1 MPVTAGEGEVVLRF
15 IGRGDLGD
23 LPAPERAA
31 GHASGHARA
40 RAGVWSTVCRL
51 LGAAGVAAAGAI
63 HFQLWDS
70 SYNVIS
76 VIGPLF
82 LLDALGSWVLAVLLV
97 GLRFR
102 VLAAL
107 GIAVELGAIGG
118 LAVASTTGLFG
129 FRESGFG
136 VGGQIL
142 AAYATE
148 SLAVLL
154 LAASL
159 VLGRRRGVG
168 STP

>member
-1 MPVTAGEGEVVLRF
+1 M
-15 IGRGDLGD
+15 
-23 LPAPERAA
+23 
-31 GHASGHARA
+31 
-40 RAGVWSTVCRL
+40 WSMACRL
-51 LGAAGVAAAGAI
+51 LGAAGVAAAGGI
-63 HFQLWDS
+63 HFQLWFTG
-70 SYNVIS
+70 YNVIA

-82 LLDALGSWVLAVLLV
+82 LLDALGSWVLALLLA

-107 GIAVELGAIGG
+107 GIAVELGAIAG

-136 VGGQIL
+136 VGGQIV

-148 SLAVLL
+148 SLAALL

-159 VLGRRRGVG
+159 VVSRRREAGP
-168 STP
+168 TR

>member
-1 MPVTAGEGEVVLRF
+1 M
-15 IGRGDLGD
+15 
-23 LPAPERAA
+23 
-31 GHASGHARA
+31 
-40 RAGVWSTVCRL
+40 
-51 LGAAGVAAAGAI
+51 
-63 HFQLWDS
+63 
-70 SYNVIS
+70 
-76 VIGPLF
+76 IGPLF
-82 LLDALGSWVLAVLLV
+82 LLDALGGSVLAVLLV

-136 VGGQIL
+136 VGGQVL

>member
-1 MPVTAGEGEVVLRF
+1 M
-15 IGRGDLGD
+15 GRGELPDLGAAD
-23 LPAPERAA
+23 PRAGYA
-31 GHASGHARA
+31 TDHARSGGRMWA
-40 RAGVWSTVCRL
+40 TACRL
-51 LGAAGVAAAGAI
+51 FGAAGVAASGAI
-63 HFQLWDS
+63 HFQLWVTG
-70 SYNVIS
+70 YNVVD

-82 LLDALGSWVLAVLLV
+82 ILDAVGSWLLALLLV

-107 GIAVELGAIGG
+107 GIALELGAVAG
-118 LAVASTTGLFG
+118 LAIASTTGLFG

-142 AAYATE
+142 AAYGTE

-159 VLGRRRGVG
+159 VLSRRGRDG
-168 STP
+168 SAR

>member
-1 MPVTAGEGEVVLRF
+1 VLRF
-15 IGRGDLGD
+15 IGRDGSGD
-23 LPAPERAA
+23 LPAPDRVTGYAA
-31 GHASGHARA
+31 GRDRSRA
-40 RAGVWSTVCRL
+40 RMWSTACRL
-51 LGAAGVAAAGAI
+51 VGAAGVAASGAI
-63 HFQLWDS
+63 HFQLWVTG
-70 SYNVIS
+70 YNVVA

-82 LLDALGSWVLAVLLV
+82 LLDALGSWLLALLLA

-107 GIAVELGAIGG
+107 GIAVELGAIAG

-148 SLAVLL
+148 GVAAAL

-159 VLGRRRGVG
+159 VLGRRRA
-168 STP
+168 SDSAR

>member
-1 MPVTAGEGEVVLRF
+1 VLRF
-15 IGRGDLGD
+15 IGRGDSGD
-23 LPAPERAA
+23 LPAPDGAA
-31 GHASGHARA
+31 GYATGHTRPGARM
-40 RAGVWSTVCRL
+40 WSTACRL

-63 HFQLWDS
+63 HFQLWVTG
-70 SYNVIS
+70 YNVIN

-82 LLDALGSWVLAVLLV
+82 LLDALGSWVLALLLA

-107 GIAVELGAIGG
+107 GIAVELGAIAG

-136 VGGQIL
+136 VGGQVL
-142 AAYATE
+142 AAYRTE
-148 SLAVLL
+148 SLAAVL

-159 VLGRRRGVG
+159 VLSRRRGGG
-168 STP
+168 SAR